1 MGVRATARRLRTWF
15 RRTRKRD
22 KAPSS
27 SDANEPTPGGR
38 TGDDGD
44 NIHNIPS
51 GAHNDELSTSTH
63 TEPAQISRDEME
75 LSADSQDS
83 SRFFSRLPLEIRRQ
97 IYRQVWQDYLE
108 PSRRTGPASPGSDL
122 RLHIYTDDSVNGTL
136 RHTQCKVHP
145 GDPVQEDTLTLYLNT
160 PWPFDGNVNPTV
172 PAPPWF
178 WFAWVMRIHWGKH
191 WKCQHAIQQRWDPNT
206 GRCKEVPKAPFLPL
220 FLTCRKLY
228 DTLPFFSFLPLP
240 ILTAASLLT
249 RSITQKL

>member
-15 RRTRKRD
+15 RRTRNKD
-22 KAPSS
+22 NATASN
-27 SDANEPTPGGR
+27 AQEPTHGR
-38 TGDDGD
+38 ADDNGD
-44 NIHNIPS
+44 NIHNTPKV
-51 GAHNDELSTSTH
+51 HNDQSSTSIRA
-63 TEPAQISRDEME
+63 EPAQISRDEME
-75 LSADSQDS
+75 LSANTQDS

-108 PSRRTGPASPGSDL
+108 PRRRAGPASPGSDL

-160 PWPFDGNVNPTV
+160 PWPFDDNVNPTV

-191 WKCQHAIQQRWDPNT
+191 WKCQHAIQQRWDPHT

-228 DTLPFFSFLPLP
+228 DTLFSFLHH
-240 ILTAASLLT
+240 I
-249 RSITQKL
+249 